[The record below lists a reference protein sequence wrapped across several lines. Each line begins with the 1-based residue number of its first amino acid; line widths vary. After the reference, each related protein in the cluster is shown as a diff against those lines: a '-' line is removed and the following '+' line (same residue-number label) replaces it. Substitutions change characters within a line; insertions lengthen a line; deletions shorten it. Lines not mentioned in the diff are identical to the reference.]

1 MMLTNNTISEARWI
15 AYLEENLTSP
25 VSMTP
30 EGDRTGMIAMGK
42 VSPIDRASPMPLI
55 LSKPVME
62 VATSPISSHLALKDQ
77 FRDGIV
83 DRVLVAEVSA
93 INLSKSQLAIKAKP
107 EWTIAN
113 QQVYRQVPPVPML
126 SDPQRIG
133 DFLLWPDP
141 QEDSIEIDLPER
153 FTTRLDNR
161 IKPLPSPILV
171 DERVKL
177 NRIDIPHPVFRP
189 GLMKSVGLSSLAIDR
204 IDRRLID
211 REILRSDR
219 VPIDKQI
226 PIQELGIKRAQIKVR
241 RAFFATVMP
250 EVQSFHLTIRQG
262 ITNLETTGTALI
274 TISLYAQQSDAILEK
289 RRLEWT
295 DALAAAGYGSRLWKF
310 LPINLQRLEA
320 FLDIDQS
327 QLRSPVQVAVNSGA
341 GTATFLVE
349 LSTIGAQV
357 WRQALATR
365 QIDQIIGIA
374 RFTAKFYA
382 RTDERLQIREQ
393 PFASNLAAL
402 LSNCGPEHMDI
413 LSPTLALSTSLI
425 VQSHPFVDSVAVT
438 WQPKQ
443 GGEMIQRKF
452 LGNEGGTLMGVIL
465 TDNLRTVEVAWNAQV
480 KYRLPS
486 WSIAVEQGKLS
497 LDNPTE
503 IIKPGSS
510 EWVREYTIY
519 TVLMASPTQV
529 ATNLAEFEDIEVEA
543 TLSFSAIYLTL
554 PLSTTF
560 QARHLDMTEVPFP
573 VMPGRSPSQVGI
585 SVVTR
590 SKSSSAI
597 LASMQRVLKI
607 EEQLLNLK
615 IFRNG
620 QIDVRTSADPI
631 AESSIDGGLF
641 ELLGQLK

>member
-1 MMLTNNTISEARWI
+1 MMLTNNTISETEWI
-15 AYLEENLTSP
+15 AYLEENLTLPISI
-25 VSMTP
+25 TP
-30 EGDRTGMIAMGK
+30 EGDRNGMISMGN
-42 VSPIDRASPMPLI
+42 VSPIARVSPMPAI
-55 LSKPVME
+55 LSKPVVE
-62 VATSPISSHLALKDQ
+62 VATLPISSRLALKDQ
-77 FRDGIV
+77 FRDGIL

-93 INLSKSQLAIKAKP
+93 TNLSKSQLAIKAKP
-107 EWTIAN
+107 EWAISA

-126 SDPQRIG
+126 SDPQRVG

-141 QEDSIEIDLPER
+141 QEDSIEIELPER
-153 FTTRLDNR
+153 FATQLDKR

-171 DERVKL
+171 DERIKL
-177 NRIDIPHPVFRP
+177 NRLDITKPVFRP
-189 GLMKSVGLSSLAIDR
+189 GLMQSVGLNSLAIDR
-204 IDRRLID
+204 IDRVATGR
-211 REILRSDR
+211 
-219 VPIDKQI
+219 QI
-226 PIQELGIKRAQIKVR
+226 SIQELGIKRAQIKVR

-262 ITNLETTGTALI
+262 MTNLESTGTALI

-289 RRLEWT
+289 HRLEWS
-295 DALAAAGYGSRLWKF
+295 DALASAGYGSRLWKF
-310 LPINLQRLEA
+310 LPVNLQRLEA
-320 FLDIDQS
+320 LLDIDPQ
-327 QLRSPVQVAVNSGA
+327 QLRSPVQVSVNSGA

-357 WRQALATR
+357 WRQALETR
-365 QIDQIIGIA
+365 QLDQIIGIA

-382 RTDERLQIREQ
+382 RTDGRLQIREQ
-393 PFASNLAAL
+393 PFAANLAAL

-413 LSPTLALSTSLI
+413 LSLTLALSTSLI
-425 VQSHPFVDSVAVT
+425 VQSHAFVDSVAVT

-443 GGEMIQRKF
+443 GGEIIQRNF
-452 LGNEGGTLMGVIL
+452 PGNEGGTLMGVIL
-465 TDNLRTVEVAWNAQV
+465 TDNLSTAEVAWTAQV

-486 WSIAVEQGKLS
+486 WSIAIEQGKLS

-503 IIKPGSS
+503 IVKPGSS
-510 EWVREYTIY
+510 EWIREYTIY
-519 TVLMASPTQV
+519 TVFMASPAQL

-543 TLSFSAIYLTL
+543 TLSFSASYLTL

-560 QARHLDMTEVPFP
+560 QARHLDITEVPFP
-573 VMPGRSPSQVGI
+573 VIPRQAPSQVGI

-590 SKSSSAI
+590 STSSGAI
-597 LASMQRVLKI
+597 LASMQRVLQI

-620 QIDVRTSADPI
+620 QIDVCTSIDPI